1 MVLLLQQIWNK
12 VGLTTKKFRNGGFV
26 TKLGNMMVPTKM
38 WKNHSFTTNKL
49 ENYGSIY
56 SEKIENFGFYEEQW
70 R

>member
-1 MVLLLQQIWNK
+1 
-12 VGLTTKKFRNGGFV
+12 
-26 TKLGNMMVPTKM
+26 MVPTKM

-70 R
+70 RWAMKCDGFAMKHR